1 MIRNW
6 VVRLIFS
13 CVIFIPIS
21 AHLTAQNIIDH
32 PVGDE
37 ITADEAY
44 EYKLF
49 QDVNG
54 FIKADFYYAQSG
66 KQRYIMTYT
75 WENDEGSGH
84 SNLRFS
90 EEIKNLIILSLYRQD
105 SLNAGDV
112 YTEEL
117 KVRINVRAGS
127 KLIGNFELWNGTEL
141 TMSTEFG
148 EQNIGLE
155 SIESV
160 RKLSA
165 KYFKEGE
172 FFERDPNNT
181 RLFFSPTGRS
191 LKAGQGYFSDY
202 ELFFPGVAYGLTDRF
217 TIGGGIFPFST
228 GDFFFG
234 WLTPKL
240 GIMETEDKAFA
251 VGVLSLF
258 FTDGDE
264 TFNSGILYGVL
275 TLGEPDR
282 AITLGLGYG
291 YVESE
296 LADKPVLMIG
306 GERRIGKRTKIITE
320 NWIIPDQDILFS
332 LGFRWFGEKLAAD
345 FAIRRT
351 IEMKFI
357 GIPWLDI
364 VVNF

>member
-1 MIRNW
+1 MI
-6 VVRLIFS
+6 S
-13 CVIFIPIS
+13 IPIS
-21 AHLTAQNIIDH
+21 AQLTAQNIITH

-49 QDVNG
+49 QDVSG
-54 FIKADFYYAQSG
+54 FIKADFDFTQFGNHKYV
-66 KQRYIMTYT
+66 MTYT

-84 SNLRFS
+84 SDLRFS
-90 EEIKNLIILSLYRQD
+90 DEIKKLINLSLYRQD

-112 YTEEL
+112 YAEEL
-117 KVRINVRAGS
+117 KVRINVRSGS

-141 TMSTEFG
+141 TMSAEFG
-148 EQNIGLE
+148 EQNISLE

-160 RKLSA
+160 RNLSS

-172 FFERDPNNT
+172 FYERDPNNT

-191 LKAGQGYFSDY
+191 LKAGQGYFADY

-217 TIGGGIFPFST
+217 AFGGGVFPFSS
-228 GDFFFG
+228 GDFFLG

-240 GIMETEDKAFA
+240 GIIETEDKAFA

-258 FTDGDE
+258 ITDGGE

-320 NWIIPDQDILFS
+320 NWIIPDQDVLFS
-332 LGFRWFGEKLAAD
+332 LGLRWFGEKLAAD
-345 FAIRRT
+345 FAIIRT
-351 IEMKFI
+351 IDMEFI
-357 GIPWLDI
+357 GFPWLDI